1 MELDETQRSLIAAI
15 DSARSE
21 ILSVS
26 HRIHDRPELGK
37 EEVFASTL
45 VADTLKK
52 AGFTVEL
59 GYAGLP
65 TALRATKGTVTGYR
79 VAFLAEYDALPVIGH
94 GCGHNLI
101 TAAALGAG
109 IGLGAVVK
117 SYGGQ
122 VLVIGTPAEET
133 DGAKVAMVAQGCFDT
148 IDAAFMVHPYDGSYS
163 EVESLAMDALELK
176 FYGRSAHAAASPWDG
191 LNALDAVLLTF
202 NAINALRQHIKP
214 DARIHGIITHG
225 GEAPNVVPEFAAARF
240 YVRARHRAYLDEL
253 VARFKA
259 CAESAAQATGTRV
272 EIGTY
277 EASFDD
283 MASNTALS
291 GRFCEYMVGAL
302 GSGPFARVP
311 DSFGSLDMGNV
322 SHVIPAVHALVDIT
336 AGVKMSLHTAEFRN
350 AASTAYADEAIIR
363 AAKAMAL
370 TALDVLRD
378 SAFLESARGEFRTRL
393 GHDPKGSGRLSSGS

>member
-26 HRIHDRPELGK
+26 HSIHGRPELGK

-45 VADTLKK
+45 VADTLES
-52 AGFTVEL
+52 AGFTVEH

-65 TALRATKGTVTGYR
+65 TALRAAKGTAGYR

-117 SYGGQ
+117 SCGGQ

-133 DGAKVAMVAQGCFDT
+133 DGAKVAMVAHGCFDN
-148 IDAAFMVHPYDGSYS
+148 IDAAFMVHPYDGNYA

-191 LNALDAVLLTF
+191 RNALDAVLLTF

-240 YVRARHRAYLDEL
+240 YVRARHRVYLDEL
-253 VARFKA
+253 VTRFKA
-259 CAESAAQATGTRV
+259 CAESAALATGTRV
-272 EIGTY
+272 EISTY

-291 GRFCEYMVGAL
+291 GRFCEYMVSAL

-322 SHVIPAVHALVDIT
+322 SQVIPAVHALVDIT
-336 AGVKMSLHTAEFRN
+336 AGVKMSLHTAQFRD

-363 AAKAMAL
+363 AAKALAL
-370 TALDVLRD
+370 SALDVLRD
-378 SAFLESARGEFRTRL
+378 AAFLEAARVEFRTRL
-393 GHDPKGSGRLSSGS
+393 GHETKGSDQPSSMS